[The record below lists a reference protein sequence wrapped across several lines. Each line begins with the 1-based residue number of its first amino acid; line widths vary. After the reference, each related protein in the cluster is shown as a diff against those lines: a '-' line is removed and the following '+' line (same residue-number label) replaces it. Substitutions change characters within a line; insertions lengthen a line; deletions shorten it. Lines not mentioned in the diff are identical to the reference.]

1 MSQKQQV
8 QTEQN
13 QQQKLGNPTLLSMC
27 GSCHIQNILIGVEY
41 QNCCQTLDVYLLV
54 AISIGKIQYNF
65 VLGGTSPGKIS
76 RLFLA
81 KNVNMKPLEEAMNE
95 FKMQAKNWTETLN
108 HTGQFFSES
117 FLSLK
122 RSPFTTSSS
131 ERSIVM
137 SNVHKKIVDF

>member
-1 MSQKQQV
+1 M
-8 QTEQN
+8 
-13 QQQKLGNPTLLSMC
+13 
-27 GSCHIQNILIGVEY
+27 
-41 QNCCQTLDVYLLV
+41 LDVYLLV

-108 HTGQFFSES
+108 HTGQFFSDPS
-117 FLSLK
+117 LS
-122 RSPFTTSSS
+122 
-131 ERSIVM
+131 
-137 SNVHKKIVDF
+137 